1 MKVGIMGAGKIAAT
15 MAQTI
20 NGMRHPEV
28 ELYAIAS
35 RTLEKARD
43 FAQQHNAAK
52 AFGSYEEM
60 LKDPEVDLIY
70 IATPH
75 SEHYSN
81 IKLCIKYKKAMLVE
95 KAFTANAA
103 QAEEVLELAKA
114 NHVFITEA
122 IWTRY
127 MPSRSIIDKLIEIGT
142 IGKVHSIQANLGYHI
157 FQKDRIF
164 KPELAG
170 GALLDI
176 GVYPLNFAL
185 MAFGHDV
192 AKIEGSCVKSDTGV
206 DFMDNIAVTFK
217 DGKFASLH
225 ATCMGPTD
233 RIGFIYGE
241 KGYIAVTNIN
251 NPEKIEVFDTDHKLV
266 RVVPIPQQVTGYEY
280 EVLSCLEALKTG
292 TLECKEMPH
301 QKTIEVLKLTDTLRR
316 LWGIHYPF
324 ECLP

>member
-20 NGMRHPEV
+20 NGMKHPEV

-35 RTLEKARD
+35 RSLEKALD
-43 FAQQHNAAK
+43 FAQKNNVTK

-60 LKDPEVDLIY
+60 LKDPDVDLIY

-81 IKLCIKYKKAMLVE
+81 IKLCIQYNKAMLVE
-95 KAFTANAA
+95 KAFTANAR
-103 QAEEVLELAKA
+103 QAEEVLALARS

-127 MPSRSIIDKLIEIGT
+127 MPSRSIIDKLIAIGT
-142 IGKVHSIQANLGYHI
+142 IGKVHSIQANLGYPI
-157 FQKDRIF
+157 FRIDRIF

-185 MAFGHDV
+185 MAFGHEV
-192 AKIEGSCVKSDTGV
+192 AKIEGSCIKADTGV
-206 DFMDNIAVTFK
+206 DFMDNIALTFK

-266 RVVPIPQQVTGYEY
+266 RAY
-280 EVLSCLEALKTG
+280 A
-292 TLECKEMPH
+292 
-301 QKTIEVLKLTDTLRR
+301 
-316 LWGIHYPF
+316 
-324 ECLP
+324 